1 MKNGHL
7 KVHTQNTVKHSYS
20 PETGFI
26 NITCVLL
33 TVRYWKRLPD
43 NILKLKDWFLLRSF
57 YLVKVL
63 YLIHFIVP
71 FSSIILMT
79 IPIFSDTRVFAVFC
93 IKYVP
98 STHEAHP

>member
-1 MKNGHL
+1 MKNRHL
-7 KVHTQNTVKHSYS
+7 KVHTQEYSKYSYS

-26 NITCVLL
+26 IITCVLL
-33 TVRYWKRLPD
+33 SVRYWKRLPD
-43 NILKLKDWFLLRSF
+43 NILKLKDLFLLRSF
-57 YLVKVL
+57 YMVQVL

-79 IPIFSDTRVFAVFC
+79 IPIFSDTRVFAVPC

-98 STHEAHP
+98 STHEAYP